1 MGPPN
6 MQVSMRAPV
15 SIQSFSPE
23 MELEW
28 LLSKFPD
35 LCAHLIGVYRLLH
48 GISGSF
54 LLVFTAV
61 ISLALHLRQARLK
74 ESLGISQGQGPSGQP
89 LALYVLQQLQFCF
102 TEQKESRKECLR
114 CLLLVDSSLGVFPS
128 SLTFGDLDIHTH
140 VDECCV

>member
-61 ISLALHLRQARLK
+61 ISLALHPRQARLK
-74 ESLGISQGQGPSGQP
+74 ESLGISQGQGPSCLICLTAATVLLYRTERVEERVPTVPSISRFLLGCLPFQP
-89 LALYVLQQLQFCF
+89 YVW
-102 TEQKESRKECLR
+102 R
-114 CLLLVDSSLGVFPS
+114 LGHP
-128 SLTFGDLDIHTH
+128 HP
-140 VDECCV
+140 CR